1 MKKTFLLIFLIL
13 GYFIVLKTLGETKPL
28 VLKKEKFPPKILPP
42 AMLKLT
48 WGEFKNLG
56 ADFLFIKSLVY
67 QEAEAISK
75 FSEQDWNY
83 VYSVLEASRM
93 LDPYFKD
100 PYWLVQAFFPWEA
113 KSPEKAIFF
122 LKKGLSYRTWD
133 WTLPYYIGFD
143 YFFFLNDYAQAS
155 KYLFKAARISDN
167 LFIATLA
174 AQIAY
179 KGGKTETAIAFLS
192 DMYSKVVS
200 ETAKEAIHKRLQ
212 ALQGVLILEKAIE
225 KYKTMF
231 GHVPNELKE
240 LVKKGIIKEIPQ
252 NPYHTPYYL
261 KDGKVFF

>member
-1 MKKTFLLIFLIL
+1 MKKFVLVFLIL
-13 GYFIVLKTLGETKPL
+13 GYFIIIKNLAGTKPL
-28 VLKKEKFPPKILPP
+28 VLTKENSPPKVIPP
-42 AMLKLT
+42 AVLKLT

-75 FSEQDWNY
+75 FSEQEWNY
-83 VYSVLEASRM
+83 VYSVLEASRV

-113 KSPEKAIFF
+113 ESPEKAIAF

-133 WTLPYYIGFD
+133 WTLPYYIGFN
-143 YFFFLNDYAQAS
+143 YFFFLRDYAQAS
-155 KYLFKAARISDN
+155 KYLFEAAKISDN
-167 LFIATLA
+167 PFIATLA

-200 ETAKEAIHKRLQ
+200 EEAKKSIKKRLD
-212 ALQGVLILEKAIE
+212 ALQGVLILEKAVE
-225 KYKTMF
+225 RYKMMF
-231 GHVPNELKE
+231 GHLPHTLSELID
-240 LVKKGIIKEIPQ
+240 KGIIKEIPQ
-252 NPYHTPYYL
+252 NPYHIPYYL
-261 KDGKVFF
+261 KDGKVLF